1 MKNHFETTTAADEG
15 RGELLSALI
24 DDPQAG
30 TREGE
35 ANVEESDGGA
45 DDGPLARMVAEF
57 GAEIPPAVCA
67 DVLAWMAEQGLL
79 VGSAKRQT
87 GGAEEAKW
95 RPLAAKA
102 LKILDYIKRHHK
114 DSLVVYGALAAWDMP
129 LFDVLNQNL
138 SQQDFANTIIVRYK
152 PTVEIV
158 KGEHGDDLVTK
169 MVPEYMTKAAVNNA
183 LKDAQKHF
191 EIGPRKDQRDEDAR
205 DNMRE
210 KRIGQLA
217 K

>member
-1 MKNHFETTTAADEG
+1 MKNQFETAADEG
-15 RGELLSALI
+15 RGELLTALI

-35 ANVEESDGGA
+35 ANVEENDGGA
-45 DDGPLARMVAEF
+45 DDGPLARMVSEF

-102 LKILDYIKRHHK
+102 LKILQYIKDRQG
-114 DSLVVYGALAAWDMP
+114 SPVVVYAALAAWDVP
-129 LFDVLNQNL
+129 LFDDINGHL
-138 SQQDFANTIIVRYK
+138 SQQDFANTIIVRY
-152 PTVEIV
+152 EITRLADGTE
-158 KGEHGDDLVTK
+158 KR
-169 MVPEYMTKAAVNNA
+169 VPIYLTKAAVNNA
-183 LKDAQKHF
+183 LKDAQKF
-191 EIGPRKDQRDEDAR
+191 FGCEPREDQRKEEACA
-205 DNMRE
+205 NMRE

-217 K
+217 R